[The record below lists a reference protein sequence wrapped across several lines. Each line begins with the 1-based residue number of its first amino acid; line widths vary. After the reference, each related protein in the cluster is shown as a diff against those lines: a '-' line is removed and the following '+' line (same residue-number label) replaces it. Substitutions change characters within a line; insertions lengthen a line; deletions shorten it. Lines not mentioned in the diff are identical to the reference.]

1 MKIGTD
7 ISDDKLQNLSPTANT
22 ELEKVSK
29 HYLEEVLDEA
39 SRIEESRR
47 TSNSSPEITAAI
59 INEAV
64 AYAKNYG
71 IRKRKP
77 KRLIWAQ
84 VIAFIS
90 TSIAWGI
97 FDVEKFKD
105 LLYVIGFILIF
116 GISVGSTVYLIFNDS
131 NND

>member
-1 MKIGTD
+1 MKIETD
-7 ISDDKLQNLSPTANT
+7 ISDGKLQSLSPTAKT

-29 HYLEEVLDEA
+29 HYIEEVLDEA

-47 TSNSSPEITAAI
+47 TSNSNAEITAAI

-77 KRLIWAQ
+77 KRLICAQ
-84 VIAFIS
+84 IIAFIS

-97 FDVEKFKD
+97 FDVEKFKN

-116 GISVGSTVYLIFNDS
+116 GISVGSTVYLIFNDN